1 MLIRFFVSNVYSFDE
16 QKEFKML
23 PGHKRSSGRTRLKEH
38 EYKLSGEVGVLKLA
52 SMYGANAAGKSNF
65 VKALSMLKNIVVS
78 EQLYDDQIRTCFK
91 FEEKEE
97 PQILGVEFFQG
108 GKPYYYAIKIDKNII
123 SSEELYESGLGLKE
137 DVLIFER
144 NTDEKGNVSIRFF
157 PDFEKKNENAVLKT
171 VIEKNLA
178 KHNKPVLRLLTTL
191 NNPELKHA
199 VEAFNWFQNTL
210 QIIVPDAKINGLPH
224 VMNIDKNLQQYAQ
237 TIMCAF
243 HVGISKLEAKKE
255 LLSEYFSDK
264 DVVIMRQL
272 MQDVEA
278 SPQKMIRLSRGKQE
292 MVITKEDNDFFIEQ
306 LTLEHK
312 GKNGKTVSF
321 DLDEESEGTVRLLDF
336 MPAFKDLLFREAVYV
351 IDEVERSIHPLLIK
365 ELVRKFSADNKTKGQ
380 LIFTTHESN
389 LLDQEIFRQD
399 EIWFA
404 EKDSNGGTDLYPLS
418 DFKEHNTKDI
428 RKGYLTGRYGSIPFL
443 GNFQDLNWR
452 AYDD

>member
-16 QKEFKML
+16 QKEFNML
-23 PGHKRSSGRTRLKEH
+23 PGRKRSSERTRLKEH
-38 EYKLSGEVGVLKLA
+38 EYKLAGEVGVLKLA

-65 VKALSMLKNIVVS
+65 VNALSMLKNIVVRES
-78 EQLYDDQIRTCFK
+78 LCNDQMSTQFK
-91 FEEKEE
+91 FVERET
-97 PQILGVEFFQG
+97 PQVLGVEFFQR
-108 GKPYYYAIKIDKNII
+108 GKSYYYAIKIDKNII
-123 SSEELYESGLGLKE
+123 TSEELYESGLGLKD

-144 NTDEKGNVSIRFF
+144 NTDEKGTVSIRFF
-157 PDFEKKNENAVLKT
+157 SDFEKKKENALLKT

-178 KHNKPVLRLLTTL
+178 RPNKPVLKLLTTL

-210 QIIVPDAKINGLPH
+210 HILSPGAKIRALSQ
-224 VMNIDKNLQQYAQ
+224 VMDIDTDLQQYAQ
-237 TIMCAF
+237 HIMCAF
-243 HVGISKLEAKKE
+243 HVGISKLETKKE
-255 LLSEYFSDK
+255 LLSDFFPNK
-264 DVVIMRQL
+264 DVVQL

-278 SPQKMIRLSRGKQE
+278 SPQKMISLYRGKQE
-292 MVITKEDNDFFIEQ
+292 MIITKENDKFFIKR
-306 LTLEHK
+306 LVLEHE

-321 DLDEESEGTVRLLDF
+321 NLEEESEGTVRLLDF
-336 MPAFKDLLFREAVYV
+336 MPAFKDLLVREVVYV

-365 ELVRKFSADNKTKGQ
+365 ELMRKFSTDNKTKGQ

-404 EKDSNGGTDLYPLS
+404 EKNHNGGTDLYPLS

-428 RKGYLTGRYGSIPFL
+428 RKGYLMGRYGSIPFL

>member
-16 QKEFKML
+16 RKEFNML
-23 PGHKRSSGRTRLKEH
+23 PGHKRSSERTRLKAH
-38 EYKLSGEVGVLKLA
+38 EYKLAGDVGVLKMA

-65 VKALSMLKNIVVS
+65 VKALSMLKNIVVND
-78 EQLYDDQIRTCFK
+78 LICVDQTGTRFK
-91 FEEKEE
+91 FAEREM
-97 PQILGVEFFQG
+97 PQVLGVEFFQR
-108 GKPYYYAIKIDKNII
+108 GKAYSYAISIDKNII
-123 SSEELYESGLGLKE
+123 SSEELYESGLGLKD

-157 PDFEKKNENAVLKT
+157 PGFEKKKENAVLKT

-178 KHNKPVLRLLTTL
+178 KPNQLVLKLLTTL
-191 NNPELKHA
+191 NNPELKSA
-199 VEAFNWFQNTL
+199 VEAFNWFQHTL
-210 QIIVPDAKINGLPH
+210 RIISPDARPIGLSQ
-224 VMNIDKNLQQYAQ
+224 VMVVDKKLQQYAQ
-237 TIMCAF
+237 DIICAF

-255 LLSEYFSDK
+255 SLSDFFSDK
-264 DVVIMRQL
+264 DVVIVRQL

-278 SPQKMIRLSRGKQE
+278 SPKKMIRLSHGKQE
-292 MVITKEDNDFFIEQ
+292 MLVTKENSDFFIEQ

-312 GKNGKTVSF
+312 GKNEKIVSF
-321 DLDEESEGTVRLLDF
+321 NLDEESEGTVRLLDF
-336 MPAFKDLLFREAVYV
+336 MPAFKDLVFREAVYV

-365 ELVRKFSADNKTKGQ
+365 ELMRKFSADNNTKGQ

-404 EKDSNGGTDLYPLS
+404 EKDNNGGTDLYPLS

-443 GNFQDLNWR
+443 GNFQDLNWHI
-452 AYDD
+452 YDN